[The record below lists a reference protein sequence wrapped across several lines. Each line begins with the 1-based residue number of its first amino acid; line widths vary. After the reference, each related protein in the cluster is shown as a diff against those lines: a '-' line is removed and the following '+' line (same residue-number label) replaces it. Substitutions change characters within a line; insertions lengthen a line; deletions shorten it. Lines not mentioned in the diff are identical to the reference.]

1 MSSPDQYRVGW
12 CPGALKPML
21 SGDGLIVRVK
31 PRGSRL
37 TPAAA
42 HGIADAALR
51 YGNGELDLTSRANLQ
66 VRGVTEAGLP
76 ALTDTLQALGLLDPS
91 AEAEAVRNVIGS
103 PLAGADPSALLDIR
117 PIVDALEARLVAD
130 PTLHA
135 LPPKFGF
142 VIDDGGRFGLDDV
155 AADVRFRAYLSDH
168 GPRFRV
174 VVSRD
179 TDYPHPT
186 IADAMATFSR
196 GAGEGEC
203 APGDLVDVAV
213 AAALPFSRTAAEGGH
228 RVSDGRM
235 RGTTSPLA
243 GLHAGNILGLAAPFG
258 RLPAQ
263 ALLRLAEAAAREGAD
278 LRLTP
283 WRAVLVPAPDA
294 AAAGRIAAVCDP
306 AGWILDPADLRLRIA
321 ACPGAPGCRRGTTPV
336 FDHATFLAGLLPR
349 RPDGRAISVH
359 VSGCGK
365 GCAHR
370 GEAAVT
376 LVGHDGRYD
385 LVLDGAAGSEPVAR
399 DLPFAEAAA
408 RVAVWARGGLR
419 P

>member
-1 MSSPDQYRVGW
+1 MNSPDQYRVGW
-12 CPGALKPML
+12 CPGALRPML

-37 TPAAA
+37 TPSAA

-51 YGNGELDLTSRANLQ
+51 YGNGEFDLTSRANLQ

-76 ALTDTLQALGLLDPS
+76 ALTDTLQDLGLLDPS

-117 PIVDALEARLVAD
+117 PIVDALEMRLVAD
-130 PTLHA
+130 PTLHT

-142 VIDDGGRFGLDDV
+142 VVDDGGRFGLDDV
-155 AADVRFRAYLSDH
+155 PADVRFHAFLTDK
-168 GPRFRV
+168 GPRFSV
-174 VVSRD
+174 EVSRD
-179 TDYPHPT
+179 TGSPHP
-186 IADAMATFSR
+186 ILADARAPFSR
-196 GAGEGEC
+196 GVGEGEC
-203 APGDLVDVAV
+203 APEDLVDVAV
-213 AAALPFSRTAAEGGH
+213 AAALPFSRTAGDGGH

-235 RGTTSPLA
+235 RGTTAPLA
-243 GLHAGNILGLAAPFG
+243 GLHAGPVLGLAAPFG
-258 RLPAQ
+258 RLPAE

-294 AAAGRIAAVCDP
+294 AAAGRIAAVCEA
-306 AGWILDPADLRLRIA
+306 AGWILDPADPRLAIA
-321 ACPGAPGCRRGTTPV
+321 ACPGALGCRRGTTPV
-336 FDHATFLAGLLPR
+336 LDHAALLAGLLPR

-385 LVLDGAAGSEPVAR
+385 LVLDGGAGSEPAVR
-399 DLPFAEAAA
+399 DLPFAEAAG
-408 RVAVWARGGLR
+408 RVAAWARGGLQ